1 MTMKLKK
8 YVTLYIKETA
18 AVMRNEYREIFSDG
32 GVMLIMI
39 FALFIYATL
48 YGLAYGN
55 QVLRNVPLGVID
67 NSNTSSSRALVESFN
82 AGPNTYVAYE
92 VADMEEAK
100 KLFYEREIYG
110 IVYIPEDYERK
121 LEGGM
126 QANVGLY
133 CDASYFLMYRQVFQ
147 EIVGAISSKGV
158 MVEFQRLVAKGINT
172 YQARNVSQPVIY
184 QSHNLFNPYL
194 GYGTFV
200 MPAIIIVIIQQTL
213 LIGIGMIGGTWRE
226 FNLYHKLTPHGQA
239 RMSTI
244 PVVLGKALTYFSI
257 YAVSVSYILT
267 IHYHLYKYPMN
278 GNPLTIIALIL
289 PYLLACIFLSI
300 AVSTLFSKRENS
312 ILWLLWT
319 SIIIL
324 LLSGVSY
331 PGETIPGWLF
341 NFGKVFPSSH
351 AVEAFIRVQDM
362 GAGIDDIMP
371 QIAALWQ
378 QVFIYGGVALIA
390 IHFVLNR
397 ELTERIKSRVAK
409 MGKAAPKQML
419 KKLKK

>member
-1 MTMKLKK
+1 M
-8 YVTLYIKETA
+8 
-18 AVMRNEYREIFSDG
+18 D
-32 GVMLIMI
+32 
-39 FALFIYATL
+39 
-48 YGLAYGN
+48 
-55 QVLRNVPLGVID
+55 
-67 NSNTSSSRALVESFN
+67 
-82 AGPNTYVAYE
+82 
-92 VADMEEAK
+92 EAK

-331 PGETIPGWLF
+331 PGEAIPEWLF
-341 NFGKVFPSSH
+341 NFGKIFPSSH
-351 AVEAFIRVQDM
+351 AVDAFIRVQDM

>member
-147 EIVGAISSKGV
+147 EIVGTISSKGV

-226 FNLYHKLTPHGQA
+226 FNLYYKLTPHGQA

-331 PGETIPGWLF
+331 PGEAIPEWLF

>member
-67 NSNTSSSRALVESFN
+67 NSNTSSSRTLVESFN

-331 PGETIPGWLF
+331 PGEAIPEWLF

-351 AVEAFIRVQDM
+351 AVDAFIRVQDM

>member
-18 AVMRNEYREIFSDG
+18 AAMRNEYREIFSDG

-158 MVEFQRLVAKGINT
+158 MVEFRRLVAKGINT

-267 IHYHLYKYPMN
+267 IHYHLYEYPMN

-331 PGETIPGWLF
+331 PGEAIPGWLF

>member
-67 NSNTSSSRALVESFN
+67 NSNTSSSRTLVESFN

-331 PGETIPGWLF
+331 PGEAIPEWLF
-341 NFGKVFPSSH
+341 NFGKIFPSSH
-351 AVEAFIRVQDM
+351 AVDAFIRVQDM

>member
-67 NSNTSSSRALVESFN
+67 NSNTSSSRTLVESFN

-331 PGETIPGWLF
+331 PGEAIPEWLF